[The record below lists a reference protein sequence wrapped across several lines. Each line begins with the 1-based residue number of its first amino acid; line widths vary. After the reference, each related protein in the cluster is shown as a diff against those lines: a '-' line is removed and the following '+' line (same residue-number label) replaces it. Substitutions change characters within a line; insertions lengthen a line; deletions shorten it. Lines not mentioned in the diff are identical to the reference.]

1 VSRFAEPAIR
11 CDWSPAAPPQTV
23 IMNAASHIAASS
35 LAARLPVTI
44 RQLPDTLINQIAA
57 GEVIERP
64 ASVVKELVEN
74 AIDAGAQR
82 IDIDLEDGGVRL
94 IRVRDDGVGI
104 AAQQLPLA
112 VLRHAT
118 SKIASLD
125 DLEAVATL
133 GFRGEALPSIASV
146 SRFSIASRRRDDEHG
161 MVLPVEG
168 GRIGE
173 PAPKPQPTGTTVE
186 VRELFYNVP
195 ARRKFLR
202 AERTELSHIEDW
214 LRQLALARPDVEL
227 RVSHNGKP
235 LRRYKPDGQSALFSG
250 DRLSEILGEE
260 FLKHALLI
268 EREATASGEP
278 GSGGSALRLYGWI
291 AQPAYSRA
299 SADQQYLFVNG
310 RAVRDRSVAHAVK
323 QAYADVLFHGR
334 QPAYVLFL
342 DVDPRRVDVNVH
354 PAKHEVRF
362 RDARLI
368 HDFVYRTLHA
378 ALAETRAGTEADG
391 AALASDAVGFGAG
404 AGAPG
409 HAQTREGVTAAA
421 AWQRPP
427 LHSGQPGLGLR
438 VEDARA
444 AYAALYG
451 GAPTHGPAY
460 APQTPQ
466 PAVRPLPEAADGEV
480 PPLGYAVAQLH
491 GIYILSETA
500 DGLIVVDMHAAHE
513 RIGYEKLKA
522 AHDGIG
528 VRRQPLLVP
537 QTVAVSEREADTAER
552 EAATLTELGF
562 EVDRAGP
569 QSLILRGVPAL
580 LADGDVEALLR
591 DVLTDLNEH
600 GGDSA
605 MGGRRVAA
613 ARDELLATMA
623 CHGAVRAHRRLSL
636 PEMNALLREME
647 ATERSGQCN
656 HGRPTWAKFTLGE
669 IDRWFLRGR

>member
-1 VSRFAEPAIR
+1 
-11 CDWSPAAPPQTV
+11 
-23 IMNAASHIAASS
+23 M
-35 LAARLPVTI
+35 TI
-44 RQLPDTLINQIAA
+44 RQLPDTLVNQIAA

-74 AIDAGAQR
+74 AIDAGARR
-82 IDIDLEDGGVRL
+82 IDIDLEEGGVRL
-94 IRVRDDGVGI
+94 IRVRDDGGGI
-104 AAQQLPLA
+104 VPEELA
-112 VLRHAT
+112 LSVQRHAT

-146 SRFSIASRRRDDEHG
+146 SRFSIASRRGDDTRG
-161 MVLPVEG
+161 TALAVDG
-168 GRIGE
+168 GRVGE
-173 PAPKPQPTGTTVE
+173 PAPKQLPAGTTVE
-186 VRELFYNVP
+186 VRDLFYNVP

-202 AERTELSHIEDW
+202 AERTELGHIEEW

-235 LRRYKPDGQSALFSG
+235 LRRYKGDDGGLFSR
-250 DRLSEILGEE
+250 DRLGETLGEE
-260 FLKHALLI
+260 FLANALLVD
-268 EREATASGEP
+268 RTAPLSTDSG
-278 GSGGSALRLYGWI
+278 SLIRLSGWI
-291 AQPAYSRA
+291 ARPVYSRA
-299 SADQQYLFVNG
+299 AADQQYLFVNG

-323 QAYADVLFHGR
+323 QAFADVLFHGR

-342 DVDPRRVDVNVH
+342 EVDPRRVDVNVH

-362 RDARLI
+362 RDARTI
-368 HDFVYRTLHA
+368 HDFVYRTLQA
-378 ALAETRAGTEADG
+378 ALAETRAGAPAGVGID
-391 AALASDAVGFGAG
+391 SDA
-404 AGAPG
+404 G
-409 HAQTREGVTAAA
+409 HSDAAY
-421 AWQRPP
+421 R
-427 LHSGQPGLGLR
+427 SGQPSGLSSFADTTGANTATQAPQIWNRPMPQGGLGLR
-438 VEDARA
+438 VDETRA

-451 GAPTHGPAY
+451 APTS
-460 APQTPQ
+460 PQ
-466 PAVRPLPEAADGEV
+466 PAQRPLPEAVDGDV

-491 GIYILSETA
+491 GIYILSETV

-528 VRRQPLLVP
+528 LRTQPLLVP
-537 QTVAVSEREADTAER
+537 QTVAVSEREAETAER
-552 EAATLTELGF
+552 EADTLAALGF
-562 EVDRAGP
+562 EITRSGP
-569 QSLILRGVPAL
+569 QSLTLRGVPAL
-580 LADGDVEALLR
+580 LADGEIEALFR
-591 DVLTDLNEH
+591 DVIGDLVEH
-600 GGDSA
+600 GAS
-605 MGGRRVAA
+605 RRVAG

-623 CHGAVRAHRRLSL
+623 CHGAVRANRRLGL

>member
-1 VSRFAEPAIR
+1 
-11 CDWSPAAPPQTV
+11 
-23 IMNAASHIAASS
+23 
-35 LAARLPVTI
+35 VTI

-74 AIDAGAQR
+74 AIDAGARR

-94 IRVRDDGVGI
+94 IRVRDDGGGI
-104 AAQQLPLA
+104 AAEDLALA
-112 VLRHAT
+112 VQRHAT

-125 DLEAVATL
+125 DLESVATL

-146 SRFSIASRRRDDEHG
+146 SRFSIASRRDDDDHG
-161 MVLPVEG
+161 TALPVDG
-168 GRIGE
+168 GRVGE
-173 PAPKPQPTGTTVE
+173 LTPKQQATGTTVE
-186 VRELFYNVP
+186 VRDLFFNVP

-202 AERTELSHIEDW
+202 AERTELGHIEEW

-235 LRRYKPDGQSALFSG
+235 LRRYKGDGDALFSG
-250 DRLSEILGEE
+250 ERLSETLGEE
-260 FLKHALLI
+260 FLGHALQVDH
-268 EREATASGEP
+268 TAPLSTDSG
-278 GSGGSALRLYGWI
+278 STLRLRGWI

-299 SADQQYLFVNG
+299 SADQQYLYVNG

-342 DVDPRRVDVNVH
+342 EVDPRRVDVNVH

-362 RDARLI
+362 RDARPI

-378 ALAETRAGTEADG
+378 ALAETRAGI
-391 AALASDAVGFGAG
+391 AAGVAEHAMPSTSAGFPQYASNSDAM
-404 AGAPG
+404 PG
-409 HAQTREGVTAAA
+409 TQNGGMSQWNRPMPQT
-421 AWQRPP
+421 
-427 LHSGQPGLGLR
+427 GLGLR

-444 AYAALYG
+444 AYTALY
-451 GAPTHGPAY
+451 APSSSY
-460 APQTPQ
+460 PQQ
-466 PAVRPLPEAADGEV
+466 AVRPLPEAVDGEV
-480 PPLGYAVAQLH
+480 PPLGYAIAQLH
-491 GIYILSETA
+491 GIYILSETV

-513 RIGYEKLKA
+513 RIGYEKLKT
-522 AHDGIG
+522 AHDHTGL
-528 VRRQPLLVP
+528 RMQPLLVP
-537 QTVAVSEREADTAER
+537 QTVAVSEREAETAER
-552 EAATLTELGF
+552 EAELLDTLGF
-562 EVDRAGP
+562 EITRSGL
-569 QSLILRGVPAL
+569 QSLTLRGVPAL
-580 LADGDVEALLR
+580 LADGETEALLR
-591 DVLTDLNEH
+591 DVIADLVEH
-600 GGDSA
+600 GES
-605 MGGRRVAA
+605 RRVAA

-623 CHGAVRAHRRLSL
+623 CHGAVRANRRLGI

-656 HGRPTWAKFTLGE
+656 HGRPTWAHFTLGE

>member
-1 VSRFAEPAIR
+1 
-11 CDWSPAAPPQTV
+11 
-23 IMNAASHIAASS
+23 M
-35 LAARLPVTI
+35 TI

-74 AIDAGAQR
+74 AIDAGARR

-94 IRVRDDGVGI
+94 IRVRDDGGGI
-104 AAQQLPLA
+104 APEDLALA
-112 VLRHAT
+112 VQRHAT

-125 DLEAVATL
+125 DLESVATL

-146 SRFSIASRRRDDEHG
+146 SRFSIASRRDDDDHG
-161 MVLPVEG
+161 TALPVDG
-168 GRIGE
+168 GRVGE
-173 PAPKPQPTGTTVE
+173 LTPKQQATGTTVE
-186 VRELFYNVP
+186 VRDLFFNVP

-202 AERTELSHIEDW
+202 AERTELGHIEEW

-235 LRRYKPDGQSALFSG
+235 LRRYKSDGDALFSG
-250 DRLSEILGEE
+250 ERLSETLGEE
-260 FLKHALLI
+260 FLGHALQVDHAAPLS
-268 EREATASGEP
+268 TDSG
-278 GSGGSALRLYGWI
+278 STLRLRGWI

-299 SADQQYLFVNG
+299 SADQQYLYVNG

-342 DVDPRRVDVNVH
+342 EVDPRRVDVNVH

-362 RDARLI
+362 RDARPI

-378 ALAETRAGTEADG
+378 ALAETRAGM
-391 AALASDAVGFGAG
+391 AAGVGDSAVPSNSAGFPQYASNSDAMHGTQNGG
-404 AGAPG
+404 MPQWNRPMP
-409 HAQTREGVTAAA
+409 QT
-421 AWQRPP
+421 
-427 LHSGQPGLGLR
+427 GLGLR

-444 AYAALYG
+444 AYIALY
-451 GAPTHGPAY
+451 APSSSH
-460 APQTPQ
+460 PQ
-466 PAVRPLPEAADGEV
+466 PAVRPLPDAVDGEV
-480 PPLGYAVAQLH
+480 PPLGYAIAQLH
-491 GIYILSETA
+491 GIYILSETV

-513 RIGYEKLKA
+513 RIGYEKLKT
-522 AHDGIG
+522 AHDNTGL
-528 VRRQPLLVP
+528 RMQPLLVP
-537 QTVAVSEREADTAER
+537 QTVAVSEREAETAER
-552 EAATLTELGF
+552 EAELLDTLGF
-562 EVDRAGP
+562 EITRSGL
-569 QSLILRGVPAL
+569 QSLTLRGVPAL
-580 LADGDVEALLR
+580 LADGETEALLR
-591 DVLTDLNEH
+591 DVIADLVEH
-600 GGDSA
+600 GES
-605 MGGRRVAA
+605 RRVAA

-623 CHGAVRAHRRLSL
+623 CHGAVRANRRLGI

-656 HGRPTWAKFTLGE
+656 HGRPTWAHFTLGE